1 MLSYEV
7 RADHAEHAER
17 NVRQFFGDIATQ
29 LDLAGRRSGRTH
41 DGAAEP
47 VDRVVLDMLAPW
59 EHLETVA
66 QALLP
71 GGVLV
76 GYVATTTQLSRLV
89 EDLREQQCWTE
100 PQAWEMP
107 GPAVARGRSGGPARP
122 PHAGSHR
129 VPRDGPPARRRRRPA
144 PAAAPPDQPLTV
156 LRSGSGGSSGP
167 GRDVPGR
174 AARKVR

>member
-1 MLSYEV
+1 MLSYEI

-17 NVRQFFGDIATQ
+17 NVRRFFGDTPPNWTLRVA
-29 LDLAGRRSGRTH
+29 DVRTH

-59 EHLETVA
+59 EQLDTVA
-66 QALLP
+66 AALIP

-100 PQAWEMP
+100 PQAWECLVRP
-107 GPAVARGRSGGPARP
+107 WHVVGLAVRP
-122 PHAGSHR
+122 DHR
-129 VPRDGPPARRRRRPA
+129 MQGHTAFLVTARRLAEGVAPPRPQRRP
-144 PAAAPPDQPLTV
+144 TS
-156 LRSGSGGSSGP
+156 R
-167 GRDVPGR
+167 
-174 AARKVR
+174 